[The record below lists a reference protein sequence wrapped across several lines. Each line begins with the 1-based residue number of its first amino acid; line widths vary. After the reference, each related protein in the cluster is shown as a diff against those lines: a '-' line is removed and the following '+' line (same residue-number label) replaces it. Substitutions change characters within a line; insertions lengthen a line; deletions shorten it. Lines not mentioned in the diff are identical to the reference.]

1 VIRGR
6 SVVLRPVED
15 DDVALIHTWQNDP
28 EVWWAMDYERP
39 FSTDEIL
46 EDVER
51 SRREGHPFVIEAD
64 GRPIGRIGLN
74 QFRRRDRICS
84 LYVFVGDAEARGRGH
99 ALDAV
104 SALVGYA
111 FDRFDL
117 ARVEVWTLAD
127 NERAIGVYEACGFRR
142 EAVLPERSFKDGEWF
157 DRVVMSVTQE
167 QHRQAVAREPVGA
180 SD

>member
-117 ARVEVWTLAD
+117 ARVELWALGD
-127 NERAIGVYEACGFRR
+127 NHRALETYRACGFVE
-142 EAVLPERSFKDGEWF
+142 EARLPERSFKDGVWV
-157 DRVVMSVTQE
+157 DRVVMSVSRASFAE
-167 QHRQAVAREPVGA
+167 IVPPVRRGA
-180 SD
+180 